1 MHTLLIVE
9 DEKMIRQGIK
19 TMVQRS
25 KVPVD
30 NILECNN
37 GEMALEILKM
47 QHVDVMFTDIRMP
60 KMDGITL
67 VKAMQDLPHVPLT
80 VAISGYDDFSYAVEL
95 MRMGVR
101 EYILKPLD
109 REKIKEVL
117 EKLNAEI
124 LKGQE
129 NAKYDRHLG
138 KQQLKYIIL
147 NKNLT
152 PAEKRASGKNV

>member
-67 VKAMQDLPHVPLT
+67 VKAMQDLPQIGRAHV
-80 VAISGYDDFSYAVEL
+80 
-95 MRMGVR
+95 
-101 EYILKPLD
+101 
-109 REKIKEVL
+109 
-117 EKLNAEI
+117 
-124 LKGQE
+124 
-129 NAKYDRHLG
+129 
-138 KQQLKYIIL
+138 
-147 NKNLT
+147 
-152 PAEKRASGKNV
+152 